1 MLPRLK
7 STDGFRYIGGRTTL
21 FLIIFLLF
29 FQNPLH
35 AAALSGRVVGVHDG
49 DTLTLLDANRHQTKI
64 RLAEIDTPESA
75 QPYGSRAKQALSDLV
90 FGKNVVV
97 EVREKDRYGR
107 SVGRIYVGDTDVN
120 AAMVASGAA
129 WVYRQYSHDP
139 ELLRLETEARTAGRG
154 LWSLPEAQRTP
165 PWEWRQ
171 QQRQGGTQPVTQ
183 NVGRQ
188 TQTGTSPNYSCAGK
202 TTCGQMTSCEEARI
216 YLQQCGLSRLDGDHD
231 GIPCE
236 SLCRN
241 RAF

>member
-1 MLPRLK
+1 MFPRLK
-7 STDGFRYIGGRTTL
+7 SAEGLRHGSGHATL
-21 FLIIFLLF
+21 FLIILLLF

-35 AAALSGRVVGVHDG
+35 AATVSGRVVGVHDG
-49 DTLTLLDANRHQTKI
+49 DTLTLLDANKRQTKI

-75 QPYGSRAKQALSDLV
+75 QPYGSRAKQALSNLV
-90 FGKNVVV
+90 FGKDVIVVV
-97 EVREKDRYGR
+97 REQDRYGR

-171 QQRQGGTQPVTQ
+171 QQRQGGTQPDTQ

-188 TQTGTSPNYSCAGK
+188 TQTGTSPNFSCAGK

-216 YLQQCGLSRLDGDHD
+216 YLQQCGLSRLDRDHD
-231 GIPCE
+231 DIPCE
-236 SLCRN
+236 SICR
-241 RAF
+241 

>member
-1 MLPRLK
+1 MFPRPK
-7 STDGFRYIGGRTTL
+7 STDGWRHVARHATL
-21 FLIIFLLF
+21 FLVILLLF
-29 FQNPLH
+29 FQNPVQ

-49 DTLTLLDANRHQTKI
+49 DTLTLLDASRHQTKI

-90 FGKNVVV
+90 FGKDVRI
-97 EVREKDRYGR
+97 EVREQDRYGR
-107 SVGRIYVGDTDVN
+107 SVGRVYVGSTDVN

-139 ELLRLETEARTAGRG
+139 ELVRLETEARAARRG

-165 PWEWRQ
+165 PWEWRK
-171 QQRQGGTQPVTQ
+171 QQRQGGTQPVAQ

-188 TQTGTSPNYSCAGK
+188 TQTGTSPNFSCAGK

-216 YLQQCGLSRLDGDHD
+216 YLQQCGLSRLDRDHYD
-231 GIPCE
+231 IPCE
-236 SLCRN
+236 SICR
-241 RAF
+241 